1 MKLNFC
7 RVMRGLVHRHG
18 EAEALVNIERGR
30 RLSYREY
37 HLLTNRIANA
47 IRGELAVGMGDR
59 FMLILENDNLSL
71 MHMPMFLKQEGTAVL
86 TNMRDSLE
94 EHRRQI
100 EFVRPKLV
108 ILENQLLESHLPML
122 RELGCAVVAV
132 DAATDL
138 PEGVMGLPD
147 LIARA
152 SDKDND
158 VALDQTGHTAMMRFT
173 GGTTGKGKCAMYT
186 PDNIMACRD
195 SFFIHSELGWDANTR
210 VLHAAPLSHGA
221 MMLFYPT
228 LFSGGANVTINAL
241 ELGAW
246 IDAVEGERISH
257 SFLVPTALYRL
268 LEVQKSAPRNLA
280 SLRTLIY
287 GAAPMSPAKL
297 RDLLECFGPI
307 FVQSYAA
314 TEAAMI
320 VSLLGKADHRTDS
333 EDAIKRLASTGRIT
347 PGVEVYIADSDGREL
362 ANCITGEIRIR
373 CRAIV
378 QGYYGNPEQTAAEFE
393 QDCWHSG
400 DLGFIDDH
408 GYLHLVDRLKDMII
422 SGGFNVYAVEVEAA
436 MAEHPAVLMS
446 AVVGRPHPEWGEAV
460 HAEVVLRDGLDV
472 SEQELIDHVKHRL
485 GSYKAPK
492 SVAFVA
498 ALPLS
503 PVGKVLRREVRERYW
518 AQATRSIN

>member
-7 RVMRGLVHRHG
+7 RVMRGLVRRHG

-30 RLSYREY
+30 RFSYLEY

-47 IRGELAVGMGDR
+47 VRDELGIGMDDR

-94 EHRRQI
+94 EHHRQI

-108 ILENQLLESHLPML
+108 ILENRLLETHYAML
-122 RELGCAVVAV
+122 NRQDCIVVAV
-132 DAATDL
+132 DAADDL
-138 PEGVMGLPD
+138 PAGVLALPD
-147 LIARA
+147 LVARA
-152 SDKDND
+152 SDEDND
-158 VALDQTGHTAMMRFT
+158 VALDQINHTAMMRFT

-195 SFFIHSELGWDANTR
+195 SFFIHTELGWDANTR
-210 VLHAAPLSHGA
+210 ALHAAPLSHGA
-221 MMLFYPT
+221 AMLFYPT
-228 LFSGGANVTINAL
+228 LFSGGANVTMNVL
-241 ELGAW
+241 DLGAW
-246 IDAVEGERISH
+246 IDAVERQQITH

-268 LEVQKSAPRNLA
+268 LELQSAAPRNLS
-280 SLRTLIY
+280 SLRTLLY

-297 RDLLECFGPI
+297 RDLLDCFGPI

-314 TEAAMI
+314 TEAGMI
-320 VSLLGKADHRTDS
+320 ISLLGKADHRTDS
-333 EDAIKRLASTGRIT
+333 ENAIKRLASTGRVT
-347 PGVEVYIADSDGREL
+347 PGVEVHIADAEGKEL
-362 ANCITGEIRIR
+362 PVGKTGEIRIR
-373 CRAIV
+373 CRAVV

-393 QDCWHSG
+393 QDCWRSG
-400 DLGFIDDH
+400 DLGFIDAG

-422 SGGFNVYAVEVEAA
+422 SGGFNIYAVEVEAA
-436 MAEHPAVLMS
+436 LAEHPAVLMS
-446 AVVGRPHPEWGEAV
+446 AVVGRPHAEWGEAV

-472 SEQELIDHVKHRL
+472 PEPELIDHVKRRL
-485 GSYKAPK
+485 GGYKAPK
-492 SVAFVA
+492 TISFVA

-503 PVGKVLRREVRERYW
+503 PVGKVLRREVRARYW
-518 AQATRSIN
+518 PDVGRSIN

>member
-7 RVMRGLVHRHG
+7 RVMRGLVRRHG
-18 EAEALVNIERGR
+18 EAEALVNVERGR

-47 IRGELAVGMGDR
+47 IRCELGIGPGDR

-71 MHMPMFLKQEGTAVL
+71 LHMPMFLKQEGTAVL

-100 EFVRPKLV
+100 EFVSPKLV
-108 ILENQLLESHLPML
+108 ILENRLLESHLAML
-122 RELGCAVVAV
+122 HELGCTVVAV
-132 DAATDL
+132 DAETAL
-138 PEGVMGLPD
+138 PEGVLCLPD

-152 SDKDND
+152 SDADND
-158 VALDQTGHTAMMRFT
+158 VALDQINHTAMMRFT

-195 SFFIHSELGWDANTR
+195 SFFIHTELGWDAQTR
-210 VLHAAPLSHGA
+210 ALHVAPLSHGA
-221 MMLFYPT
+221 AMLFYPT
-228 LFSGGANVTINAL
+228 LFSGGTSVTMNAL
-241 ELGAW
+241 DLGAW
-246 IDAVEGERISH
+246 IDTVERERISH

-268 LEVQKSAPRNLA
+268 LELQNAAPRNLT
-280 SLRTLIY
+280 SLRTLLY

-297 RDLLECFGPI
+297 KDLLDCFGPI

-333 EDAIKRLASTGRIT
+333 AEAIKRLASTGRTT
-347 PGVEVYIADSDGREL
+347 PGVEVFIADEDGNEL
-362 ANCITGEIRIR
+362 AAGQTGEIRIR
-373 CRAIV
+373 CRAVV

-400 DLGFIDDH
+400 DLGFIDAD

-436 MAEHPAVLMS
+436 LAEHSAVLMS

-460 HAEVVLRDGLDV
+460 HAEVVLREGLKP
-472 SEQELIDHVKHRL
+472 SEQELIDHVKARL

-492 SVAFVA
+492 TITFAA

-518 AQATRSIN
+518 QQAARSIN